1 MHKIEPGPADKSY
14 GIHVAKIAGFPEEL
28 LKRADAILTK
38 LEGQAQQ
45 VPLADATPKKEVSSQ
60 VAEQMSLFE
69 EETESTVITELKNL
83 DLYNM
88 TPMEVMMAVAELKK
102 KL

>member
-1 MHKIEPGPADKSY
+1 M
-14 GIHVAKIAGFPEEL
+14 
-28 LKRADAILTK
+28 TK

-69 EETESTVITELKNL
+69 EGGRKYSDHRIENL
-83 DLYNM
+83 ISHNM
-88 TPMEVMMAVAELKK
+88 TPMEVVMAVAELKEDIIK
-102 KL
+102 DPVMARIFILVVSNALIDFLDLFL

>member
-1 MHKIEPGPADKSY
+1 
-14 GIHVAKIAGFPEEL
+14 
-28 LKRADAILTK
+28 
-38 LEGQAQQ
+38 
-45 VPLADATPKKEVSSQ
+45 
-60 VAEQMSLFE
+60 MSLFE
-69 EETESTVITELKNL
+69 EDAENTVITELKNL

>member
-1 MHKIEPGPADKSY
+1 M
-14 GIHVAKIAGFPEEL
+14 
-28 LKRADAILTK
+28 
-38 LEGQAQQ
+38 
-45 VPLADATPKKEVSSQ
+45 DATPKKEVPSQ

-69 EETESTVITELKNL
+69 EDAENTVITELKNL

>member
-1 MHKIEPGPADKSY
+1 MTILEGQSPLNYHLRIQ
-14 GIHVAKIAGFPEEL
+14 L
-28 LKRADAILTK
+28 LKRKCL
-38 LEGQAQQ
+38 
-45 VPLADATPKKEVSSQ
+45 SQ

-69 EETESTVITELKNL
+69 EEAENTVITELKNL

-88 TPMEVMMAVAELKK
+88 TPMEVMMAVAGVKK

>member
-1 MHKIEPGPADKSY
+1 M
-14 GIHVAKIAGFPEEL
+14 
-28 LKRADAILTK
+28 TK

-45 VPLADATPKKEVSSQ
+45 VPFVDETPKKEAPSQ
-60 VAEQMSLFE
+60 VAGQMSLFE
-69 EETESTVITELKNL
+69 EEAENTVITELKNL